1 VNAGGSMTGGATKG
15 GKSSILTRKHEL
27 GQLAEKIAELN
38 ESTREIESAVQLA
51 KDSMAKKREELEE
64 TRVIGENLRLQEKEL
79 LGKLDRETEN
89 LERFN
94 KQLQLYDIEKADGS
108 EELNKLLERKETLL
122 QEQVEI
128 AKQIE
133 VTDEE
138 IKAMTSSS
146 KALESKRAADLESL
160 SSLKAQIAAKRE
172 QLQSATE
179 AVERVTTTLHENY
192 EQKEAAEQKLA
203 SLKTNLT
210 SVHTSEETARKSIEE
225 LRKDKTETS
234 EKLTQTRQT
243 RAELQEKLELLE
255 AELTQKNNQIS
266 FYMEQKNNA
275 EISIGR
281 LEVDIA

>member
-1 VNAGGSMTGGATKG
+1 MKWNPRFNW
-15 GKSSILTRKHEL
+15 L
-27 GQLAEKIAELN
+27 KIAW
-38 ESTREIESAVQLA
+38 R
-51 KDSMAKKREELEE
+51 KKREELEE

-255 AELTQKNNQIS
+255 AELTQK
-266 FYMEQKNNA
+266 K
-275 EISIGR
+275 
-281 LEVDIA
+281 